1 MLSCTGIRLAAFWR
15 KRPKSIAAT
24 TLGLFSGAILSGQA
38 ARADWRATLAPLLAQ
53 ESAAEGGYAIIEWA
67 IVVVLIGAALFVIC
81 RSSRR
86 N

>member
-1 MLSCTGIRLAAFWR
+1 MLSRAGMFLPAFWR
-15 KRPKSIAAT
+15 IRRLSAT
-24 TLGLFSGAILSGQA
+24 GKTLGAFCGAILADHA
-38 ARADWRATLAPLLAQ
+38 ARADWRATLSPLLAQ